1 MEEILIILGVLIAIG
16 AIVGVIN
23 LIITIL
29 SAIPV
34 WVYVLLGILVIAY
47 VTLSCLGHAP
57 EDETARW
64 WNGLSLNRRIRIRKA
79 CWKAVAG
86 LFLLFLA
93 QYFPVT
99 ILSGIGIVLALHWVV
114 HCFARWRQPSEPKVV
129 DAEIVMPQLEF
140 DPNRPL

>member
-1 MEEILIILGVLIAIG
+1 MEEILIVLVVIFAIG
-16 AIVGVIN
+16 VILK

-47 VTLSCLGHAP
+47 MTLSCLGHAP
-57 EDETARW
+57 DDEIARW
-64 WNGLSLNRRIRIRKA
+64 WNGLSLNRQIRIRKA
-79 CWKAVAG
+79 CWKAVTG

-93 QYFPVT
+93 QYYPVT
-99 ILSGIGIVLALHWVV
+99 ILSGIGIVLALRWVAHRV
-114 HCFARWRQPSEPKVV
+114 ARWRQHSEPKVV

>member
-1 MEEILIILGVLIAIG
+1 MEEILIVLFIIFAIG
-16 AIVGVIN
+16 VVLN

-57 EDETARW
+57 DDEIARW

-79 CWKAVAG
+79 FWKALAG

-99 ILSGIGIVLALHWVV
+99 ILSGIGIVLALHWVI
-114 HCFARWRQPSEPKVV
+114 HCFIRGRQPSEPKVV